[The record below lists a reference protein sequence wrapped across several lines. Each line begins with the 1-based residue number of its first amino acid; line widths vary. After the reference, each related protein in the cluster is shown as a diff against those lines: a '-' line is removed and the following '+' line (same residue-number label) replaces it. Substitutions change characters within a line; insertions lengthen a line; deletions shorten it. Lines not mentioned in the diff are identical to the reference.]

1 MIHIQSNN
9 NNNNNTKFLNF
20 TLIAAISTILVVYG
34 LIVVVALLSNSNNTA
49 SAQQSSSSSSVNPFA
64 QTNNTGIINNIH
76 TLFTTGIAS
85 SKVKTDKV
93 IVNLGVQTTNK
104 TANAALV
111 TNSEKLNKVINELKA
126 AGVKGNET
134 STSSFSIFP
143 NYNYSQSPSATGKI
157 TGFTVSNSIQIESS
171 NINNISKWIDTA
183 VAAGS
188 NNVNNVDF
196 ALSDKRVEETKNNL
210 IEQAINNAKTKADIA
225 ASALGLKILAVK
237 SISLNEFDTHPPEPF
252 LAKESL
258 AAGTSPVNSA
268 TPIISGKEQ
277 VSISVSMVTIAGPV

>member
-1 MIHIQSNN
+1 MIKCNYMIHIQSNN
-9 NNNNNTKFLNF
+9 NSTKFLNF
-20 TLIAAISTILVVYG
+20 TLIAAISTILVIYG

-49 SAQQSSSSSSVNPFA
+49 SAQQSSSVNPFA
-64 QTNNTGIINNIH
+64 QTNNTSIINNIH

-93 IVNLGVQTTNK
+93 IVSLGVQTTNN
-104 TANAALV
+104 TASAALV
-111 TNSEKLNKVINELKA
+111 TNSEKLNKVINKLKA

-225 ASALGLKILAVK
+225 ASALGLKILVVK
-237 SISLNEFDTHPPEPF
+237 SISLNEFNTHPPEPF

-258 AAGTSPVNSA
+258 ATGTSPINAA

-277 VSISVSMVTIAGPV
+277 VSISVSMVTIAGPA